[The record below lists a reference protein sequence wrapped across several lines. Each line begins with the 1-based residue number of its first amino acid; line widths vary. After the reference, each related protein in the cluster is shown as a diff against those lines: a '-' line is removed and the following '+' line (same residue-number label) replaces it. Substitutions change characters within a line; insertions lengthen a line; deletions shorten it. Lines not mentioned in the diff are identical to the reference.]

1 MIHNDSSWA
10 FRAFMLVRIVRAI
23 LRILEVFSF
32 LRTPFE
38 IFMNTIPS
46 LQKLFFPLI
55 ILMLFYACI
64 GMALFSGA
72 NKYRCAEVD
81 EHH

>member
-1 MIHNDSSWA
+1 MIDNDSNA
-10 FRAFMLVRIVRAI
+10 VFRFFMMVRIVRAVI
-23 LRILEVFSF
+23 RILEVFTF

-55 ILMLFYACI
+55 ILMLFYAI
-64 GMALFSGA
+64 SGMALFSGA
-72 NKYRCAEVD
+72 SKYRCAEVN
-81 EHH
+81 